1 MKSTGLPTSRIMRMH
16 QWKTFSAGYGI
27 GKEALRVGASFLLS
41 KMLFTSGYR
50 ALSVISCVF
59 ASYPMM
65 HTYIQRWTRGVN
77 ICRFALFA
85 ICTFALEIYLRVDS
99 ARQLRIILAFLTI
112 AYHLRILLSKN
123 ALCGAI
129 TESQSYLSSIRKNW
143 SPHIVHIKEAFYV
156 FERFRASPENIIALT
171 HVAEFFLQRR

>member
-1 MKSTGLPTSRIMRMH
+1 MKSTGLPTSRAMRMH

-41 KMLFTSGYR
+41 KKLFTSGYR

-65 HTYIQRWTRGVN
+65 HTYIQRWTCGVN
-77 ICRFALFA
+77 VCRRSLFA
-85 ICTFALEIYLRVDS
+85 ICTFAFKVNLRMYGASQFGIVY
-99 ARQLRIILAFLTI
+99 AFLTI
-112 AYHLRILLSKN
+112 TYHLRILLSKN
-123 ALCGAI
+123 ALCEAI

-143 SPHIVHIKEAFYV
+143 SPHIVHIKEAFYI
-156 FERFRASPENIIALT
+156 FE
-171 HVAEFFLQRR
+171 